1 MVVGSYLISSTHMRI
16 KDEKGVH
23 FTGLPY
29 GPPPIEGRLTPSK
42 LKERIE
48 LVFQLPNKK
57 MKNLV
62 IVNSSLSYF
71 EMIQACV
78 EVAEKYAD
86 NVMVIPPL
94 LAVLTYAF
102 EELSKFRNPPPKEV
116 ILVITITSKFV
127 DFVILRRDQNFQLY
141 VAEFQHFEDLNQCK
155 AMFLK
160 IYNHFYPHST
170 IFVVHDSV
178 LNLADEIKYQFKPE
192 NCFIKTFKKWDFV
205 LLLGALFRAMD
216 DDDGFDT
223 RYHIANFS
231 SGFET
236 RIRNNKR
243 QILLPERSPLPCNIH
258 GFNGIGQIINV
269 FYSPQYYQMF
279 DDLSC
284 LKRLAIKYT
293 INASGQSNEVLGY
306 VDERGVPYAKDSI
319 EFKKL
324 EISKA
329 AESEMQ
335 SADKKDVDKS
345 DQNPSTFDTIIV
357 PHQTTSTSGIFSQ
370 LKSSSIN
377 DLHQIK
383 FLFRDNFYAIEVF
396 QSGSRKLLQDHFGN
410 KWTPLY
416 LSMAE
421 DIVQIGE
428 KAKTDYEMF
437 PKHVIYDVLKV
448 IGKPLNE
455 IKVDPKWGF
464 KLIEKNGIV
473 YFQIETTSDPR
484 LFPQEMV
491 IAAFLKTMKLQTES
505 ILNVQIKEIR
515 LSTNFK
521 LTGSQKVVFQKAAA
535 KNFLEIL
542 SFDFLNV

>member
-1 MVVGSYLISSTHMRI
+1 MVVGSYLIKSTHMHI
-16 KDEKGVH
+16 KDEKGIH
-23 FTGLPY
+23 FIRLPN
-29 GPPPIEGRLTPSK
+29 GPPLIEGHLTPSK

-48 LVFQLPNKK
+48 LVFQLQNKK
-57 MKNLV
+57 MKNLI
-62 IVNSSLSYF
+62 IVNSSLNYF
-71 EMIQACV
+71 ETIQACV
-78 EVAEKYAD
+78 EIAEKYAD

-94 LAVLTYAF
+94 LALLTYAF
-102 EELSKFRNPPPKEV
+102 EDLSKFQNPPPKEI

-141 VAEFQHFEDLNQCK
+141 VAEFQHIEDLNQCK
-155 AMFLK
+155 AMFSK
-160 IYNHFYPHST
+160 IYNRFDPHST
-170 IFVVHDSV
+170 IFVVHESM
-178 LNLADEIKYQFKPE
+178 LNLANEIKYQFKPE
-192 NCFIKTFKKWDFV
+192 NCFFKRFKKWDFV
-205 LLLGALFRAMD
+205 LMLGALFRAM

-236 RIRNNKR
+236 TTRNNKR

-258 GFNGIGQIINV
+258 GFNGIGQIINI
-269 FYSPQYYQMF
+269 FYSPQYYQMY
-279 DDLSC
+279 DDLIC
-284 LKRLAIKYT
+284 LKRTAIKHT
-293 INASGQSNEVLGY
+293 INASGQSNEALGY
-306 VDERGVPYAKDSI
+306 VDERGVPYVKDSI
-319 EFKKL
+319 GFKKL

-329 AESEMQ
+329 GESEMQ
-335 SADKKDVDKS
+335 NADKKSVDKS
-345 DQNPSTFDTIIV
+345 DQNPSTSDTIIV
-357 PHQTTSTSGIFSQ
+357 SHQSTSTSGIFSE

-377 DLHQIK
+377 DRHQIK

-396 QSGSRKLLQDHFGN
+396 QSGSRKLLQNHFGN

-428 KAKTDYEMF
+428 KAKIDYEMF

-464 KLIEKNGIV
+464 KLIENNGIV
-473 YFQIETTSDPR
+473 YFQIETISDPR
-484 LFPQEMV
+484 LFPQEIV

-505 ILNVQIKEIR
+505 ILNVQIKETH

-521 LTGSQKVVFQKAAA
+521 LTESQKVIFQKAAA